1 MNRIVR
7 RATPARTA
15 LLLSAAAL
23 AALAIAAPAAQA
35 RVVQVTGG
43 QATFTP
49 SSQLTQALSSNGVTA
64 TAISPASLDNGALT
78 LPVVGGRV
86 ARPSLYGYLAFGGGI
101 RLAKGSHSVALRR
114 LVAVHSAKGS
124 FLTALVA
131 GQRRVIARFTHITKS
146 ISGHTAT
153 LNADVVLSA
162 EAAALIN
169 AVAGHHVVSRG
180 APLGTATATVT
191 FG

>member
-15 LLLSAAAL
+15 LLLAAAAL
-23 AALAIAAPAAQA
+23 ATFAIATPAAQA

-49 SSQLTQALSSNGVTA
+49 SSQLAEALSSKGIIP
-64 TAISPASLDNGALT
+64 TAIPPASLDDGALT

-86 ARPSLYGYLAFGGGI
+86 ARPGLHGYLALGGGVK
-101 RLAKGSHSVALRR
+101 LARGSHSVALRR
-114 LVAVHSAKGS
+114 LVAVHSARGS

-131 GQRRVIARFTHITKS
+131 GQRRVIARFTRITKT

-153 LNADVVLSA
+153 LSANVVLSA

-180 APLGTATATVT
+180 APLGTATATVAL
-191 FG
+191 G